1 MLLSFCFSAAVR
13 VQKRAGLC
21 VNRIDLTNTTTF
33 DQGN

>member
-1 MLLSFCFSAAVR
+1 MFLSFCFSAPVC

-21 VNRIDLTNTTTF
+21 ANRIDLTNATTF